1 MFIGFRVT
9 RRWVVNIIV
18 AAILARLFFMGMDG
32 VDRFSSDWN
41 RVTGASMP
49 GSSGV
54 RDVVTDMRS
63 TLPSELDE
71 FVTRAEADASNSR
84 SLLDVL
90 KSAGIE
96 HADALLAVTSD
107 DNVNIMTAQIA
118 KQLYH
123 VPHVVTRIYD
133 PDKDAVLRQMGLNTV
148 CPTMLTVAKIGS
160 LLGETEEL

>member
-1 MFIGFRVT
+1 MYIIIAGCGKIGANLVKT
-9 RRWVVNIIV
+9 LSNEGHDVVVIDPNEESF
-18 AAILARLFFMGMDG
+18 AQLENGTNCLT
-32 VDRFSSDWN
+32 
-41 RVTGASMP
+41 VTGMCI
-49 GSSGV
+49 
-54 RDVVTDMRS
+54 
-63 TLPSELDE
+63 DE
-71 FVTRAEADASNSR
+71 
-84 SLLDVL
+84 DVL

>member
-1 MFIGFRVT
+1 MYIIIAGCGKIGANLVKT
-9 RRWVVNIIV
+9 LSNE
-18 AAILARLFFMGMDG
+18 GH
-32 VDRFSSDWN
+32 
-41 RVTGASMP
+41 
-49 GSSGV
+49 
-54 RDVVTDMRS
+54 DVVVIDPNEESFAQLESGTNCLTITGMCI
-63 TLPSELDE
+63 DE
-71 FVTRAEADASNSR
+71 
-84 SLLDVL
+84 DVL

-160 LLGETEEL
+160 LLGETEVH

>member
-1 MFIGFRVT
+1 MHIIIAGCGKIGANLVKT
-9 RRWVVNIIV
+9 LSNE
-18 AAILARLFFMGMDG
+18 GH
-32 VDRFSSDWN
+32 
-41 RVTGASMP
+41 
-49 GSSGV
+49 
-54 RDVVTDMRS
+54 DVVVIDPNEESFAQLESGTNCLTITGMCI
-63 TLPSELDE
+63 DE
-71 FVTRAEADASNSR
+71 
-84 SLLDVL
+84 DVL

>member
-1 MFIGFRVT
+1 MYIIIAGCGKIGANLVKT
-9 RRWVVNIIV
+9 LSNE
-18 AAILARLFFMGMDG
+18 GH
-32 VDRFSSDWN
+32 
-41 RVTGASMP
+41 
-49 GSSGV
+49 
-54 RDVVTDMRS
+54 DVVVIDPNEESFAQLESGTNCLTITGMCI
-63 TLPSELDE
+63 DE
-71 FVTRAEADASNSR
+71 
-84 SLLDVL
+84 DVL

-160 LLGETEEL
+160 LLGETEEH

>member
-1 MFIGFRVT
+1 MFISFRVT
-9 RRWVVNIIV
+9 RKGVVNVIV
-18 AAILARLFFMGMDG
+18 AAILVRLFFMGMDG

-71 FVTRAEADASNSR
+71 FVARAEADADNSR

-90 KSAGIE
+90 KSVAGM
-96 HADALLAVTSD
+96 ADASTTPDQPLPYGA
-107 DNVNIMTAQIA
+107 AQ
-118 KQLYH
+118 QMES
-123 VPHVVTRIYD
+123 PYD
-133 PDKDAVLRQMGLNTV
+133 RYA
-148 CPTMLTVAKIGS
+148 
-160 LLGETEEL
+160 E

>member
-1 MFIGFRVT
+1 MFISFRVT

-18 AAILARLFFMGMDG
+18 AAILARLFFMGMEG

-54 RDVVTDMRS
+54 RDVVTDVRS

-71 FVTRAEADASNSR
+71 FLARAEADAESSR

-90 KSAGIE
+90 KSLPGVPSLP
-96 HADALLAVTSD
+96 DASTTPDQPLPYGA
-107 DNVNIMTAQIA
+107 AQ
-118 KQLYH
+118 QMES
-123 VPHVVTRIYD
+123 PYD
-133 PDKDAVLRQMGLNTV
+133 RYA
-148 CPTMLTVAKIGS
+148 
-160 LLGETEEL
+160 E

>member
-1 MFIGFRVT
+1 MYIIIAGCGKIGANLVKT
-9 RRWVVNIIV
+9 LSNE
-18 AAILARLFFMGMDG
+18 GH
-32 VDRFSSDWN
+32 
-41 RVTGASMP
+41 
-49 GSSGV
+49 
-54 RDVVTDMRS
+54 DVVVIDPNEESFAQLESGTNCLTITGMCI
-63 TLPSELDE
+63 DE
-71 FVTRAEADASNSR
+71 
-84 SLLDVL
+84 DVL

-107 DNVNIMTAQIA
+107 DNVNIITAQIA

>member
-1 MFIGFRVT
+1 MYIIIAGCGKIGANLVKT
-9 RRWVVNIIV
+9 LSNE
-18 AAILARLFFMGMDG
+18 GH
-32 VDRFSSDWN
+32 
-41 RVTGASMP
+41 
-49 GSSGV
+49 
-54 RDVVTDMRS
+54 DVVVIDPNEESFAQLESGTNCLTITGMCI
-63 TLPSELDE
+63 DE
-71 FVTRAEADASNSR
+71 
-84 SLLDVL
+84 DVL

-133 PDKDAVLRQMGLNTV
+133 PHKDAVLRQMGLNTV

>member
-1 MFIGFRVT
+1 MHIIIAGCGKIGANLVKT
-9 RRWVVNIIV
+9 LSNE
-18 AAILARLFFMGMDG
+18 GH
-32 VDRFSSDWN
+32 
-41 RVTGASMP
+41 
-49 GSSGV
+49 
-54 RDVVTDMRS
+54 DVVVIDPNEESFAQLESGTNCLTITGMCI
-63 TLPSELDE
+63 DE
-71 FVTRAEADASNSR
+71 
-84 SLLDVL
+84 DVL

-160 LLGETEEL
+160 LLGETEEH

>member
-1 MFIGFRVT
+1 MYIIIAGCGKIGANLVKT
-9 RRWVVNIIV
+9 LSNEGHDVVVIDPNEESF
-18 AAILARLFFMGMDG
+18 AQLENGTNCLT
-32 VDRFSSDWN
+32 
-41 RVTGASMP
+41 VTGMCI
-49 GSSGV
+49 
-54 RDVVTDMRS
+54 
-63 TLPSELDE
+63 DE
-71 FVTRAEADASNSR
+71 
-84 SLLDVL
+84 DVL

-133 PDKDAVLRQMGLNTV
+133 PDKDAVLRQMGLSTV